1 MVGTFFSPGSGFAN
15 RRVPGKSMSGFNKMA
30 LVLALALVASACGA
44 PATVILVRHA
54 EKKADADDPGLTEV
68 GKARAE
74 SLAAAVAHQPLAAI
88 ITTQYLRNLETAD
101 VVAAAQGMKAEVV
114 KLEDPDVWSKDM
126 AARIR
131 TGYSGRTVLII
142 AHSNVIPSLVCALGA
157 PCAFKIGEQQYD
169 DLLVLQVGEKTSLVR
184 AHYGAQA
191 PTETEAEAPA
201 EGDRPARAELVIEDL
216 VVGAG
221 PSPEKGQTVT
231 VHYVGTLADGTVFDS
246 SRDRNEPFEF
256 KFGLGQVIPGWEQG
270 LATMKVG
277 GKRKLTIP
285 PALAYGEQGAGEVI
299 PPGATLTFEV
309 ELLAIDAK

>member
-1 MVGTFFSPGSGFAN
+1 MLSHFVNGFG
-15 RRVPGKSMSGFNKMA
+15 R
-30 LVLALALVASACGA
+30 LTLVAAVALTAWACGA

-54 EKKADADDPGLTEV
+54 EKKADAEDPGLTEV

-74 SLAAAVAHQPLAAI
+74 RLAAAVAHQPLAAI
-88 ITTQYLRNLETAD
+88 ITTQFLRNLETAD
-101 VVAAAQGMKAEVV
+101 VVAAAKGMRSEVV

-131 TGYSGRTVLII
+131 TGYRGRTVLII
-142 AHSNVIPSLVCALGA
+142 AHSNVIPALVCALGA
-157 PCAFKIGEQQYD
+157 PCGFKVGEQQYD
-169 DLLVLQVGEKTSLVR
+169 DLLVLQVGEQTSLVR
-184 AHYGAQA
+184 ARYGAV
-191 PTETEAEAPA
+191 TEAAAEAPA
-201 EGDRPARAELVIEDL
+201 DPVGEAAAEAPARGELIIEDL
-216 VVGAG
+216 MVGEGA
-221 PSPEKGQTVT
+221 SPEKGQKVT

-246 SRDRNEPFEF
+246 SRERNEPFEF

-285 PALAYGEQGAGEVI
+285 PALAYGDQGAGEVI

-309 ELLAIDAK
+309 ELLAITP